1 MTADHVF
8 TGQGTWPYIVTFAWT
23 FIEGESFVLFAG
35 FAASQGLVSAPLLVA
50 SACLGSFA
58 GDQCYFWIARR
69 FGLSLLAKRP
79 RWRARVDQALDWVRR
94 YDAWFILAF
103 RFIYG
108 VRNFSSFAL
117 GISGIDWRR
126 FMIFNFIAALVWAA
140 TFVGTGYVSGRAVHR
155 LLGTYAERFSL
166 SLLGCVA
173 AILICVFL
181 VRWVRRR
188 LDAKS
193 GKIPS
198 AASP

>member
-1 MTADHVF
+1 
-8 TGQGTWPYIVTFAWT
+8 
-23 FIEGESFVLFAG
+23 
-35 FAASQGLVSAPLLVA
+35 
-50 SACLGSFA
+50 
-58 GDQCYFWIARR
+58 
-69 FGLSLLAKRP
+69 LAKRP

-126 FMIFNFIAALVWAA
+126 FMVFNFIAALVWAA

-155 LLGTYAERFSL
+155 LLGSYAERFSL

-173 AILICVFL
+173 VILICVFL
-181 VRWVRRR
+181 FRWARRRR